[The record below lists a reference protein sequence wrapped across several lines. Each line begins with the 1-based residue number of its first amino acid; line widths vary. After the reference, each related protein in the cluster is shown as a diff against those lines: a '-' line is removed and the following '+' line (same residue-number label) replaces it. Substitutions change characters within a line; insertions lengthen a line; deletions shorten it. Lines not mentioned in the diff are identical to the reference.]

1 MTNAGQGRQRGPF
14 LSLTSVRGL
23 IALIAAFYSGLWF
36 FSYANG
42 DGQGHLAMANL
53 MMAMAIALAPGVIS
67 SRIATMLV
75 FALFAANIYVFVA
88 IKSQG
93 AILAAAIITLVVE
106 FGTILIRRSDE
117 RHRALQL

>member
-1 MTNAGQGRQRGPF
+1 MTNAMQDRQRGPF

-36 FSYANG
+36 LSYANG
-42 DGQGHLAMANL
+42 DGPGHLAMANL
-53 MMAMAIALAPGVIS
+53 MMAAAIALAPGVIS
-67 SRIATMLV
+67 SRIATVLV
-75 FALFAANIYVFVA
+75 FGLFAANVYVFFA

-93 AILAAAIITLVVE
+93 AILGAAIITLVVA

-117 RHRALQL
+117 RHRAL